1 MTCPDCKA
9 QLIILDS
16 RINNR
21 ANHVRRRR
29 GCPRCD
35 YRVTTYEH
43 QFAAKFTAS
52 SMRTELRAMRTVLGE
67 ALANLE
73 KMEAALSSDEPYFSS
88 SQVEAMQRGALEMG
102 RRSA

>member
-1 MTCPDCKA
+1 MKCPQDGA
-9 QLIILDS
+9 QLLILDS

-21 ANHVRRRR
+21 AHHVRRRR
-29 GCPRCD
+29 ACPRCD

-52 SMRTELRAMRTVLGE
+52 SMRTELRAMRTVLGAALVKLDEMEE
-67 ALANLE
+67 ALCA
-73 KMEAALSSDEPYFSS
+73 DEPYYSKA
-88 SQVEAMQRGALEMG
+88 QVEVMQRGALELG